1 MTEIISWFEKFS
13 QEFSFLSKGCTTWIY
28 IQRHLHLCSECS
40 CSAVSVWHTC
50 DTCSIVE
57 RASFSRKSR
66 GGGPKLQGNR
76 KYCTEKKNNK
86 WILNFIGNIYIFIIG
101 SKNIRSCIDDS
112 VNNIFAQN
120 LKFLKLLLKVQ
131 ENYLF
136 LPNVLNWKKSPIF
149 SVEFPPWSFSG
160 NGNWV
165 RSWRGSQSVETAP
178 VNREILID

>member
-1 MTEIISWFEKFS
+1 MIWKIQSRVLFPIKGLYHLNLHSKAFTLVKWM
-13 QEFSFLSKGCTTWIY
+13 FL
-28 IQRHLHLCSECS
+28 QCSVC
-40 CSAVSVWHTC
+40 VTHMWHMFYC
-50 DTCSIVE
+50 
-57 RASFSRKSR
+57 RKS
-66 GGGPKLQGNR
+66 KLQQKIKRWRTQAPR
-76 KYCTEKKNNK
+76 KQKILHWKKNNK
-86 WILNFIGNIYIFIIG
+86 WILNFIGNIYIFVIG
-101 SKNIRSCIDDS
+101 SKNIRSCIDDT

>member
-1 MTEIISWFEKFS
+1 M
-13 QEFSFLSKGCTTWIY
+13 FL
-28 IQRHLHLCSECS
+28 QCSVC
-40 CSAVSVWHTC
+40 VTHMWHMFYC
-50 DTCSIVE
+50 
-57 RASFSRKSR
+57 RKS
-66 GGGPKLQGNR
+66 KLQQKIKRWRTQAPR
-76 KYCTEKKNNK
+76 KQKILHWKKNNK

-101 SKNIRSCIDDS
+101 SKNIRSCINDT